1 MKWGIKKTLKLR
13 ESICEHSDVDET
25 SMSPYI
31 PKAQRTPG
39 RRVGRIEDLEDGK
52 RAINAVFWVQHDCR
66 TRQLKASVFICT
78 RSSKLRIP
86 VWRNE
91 GSLMS

>member
-1 MKWGIKKTLKLR
+1 MKLK
-13 ESICEHSDVDET
+13 ESIYEYSDVGEI

-39 RRVGRIEDLEDGK
+39 RRVERMEDLEDGK
-52 RAINAVFWVQHDCR
+52 RTINGCH
-66 TRQLKASVFICT
+66 THKLKASVFVGT

-86 VWRNE
+86 VWRN
-91 GSLMS
+91 